1 MVDSI
6 VSIISLEHLPQQLM
20 PSAATELNNIYIEAA
35 TSDNTR
41 KAYRQDIRHFYSWG
55 GVLPTTPDLVIS
67 YLQHYATTLNSR
79 TLVRRLTALKN
90 WHILQGFL
98 DPTSHPLVRK
108 TLTGIKN
115 VHGCPKEKALALTI
129 DSLSIMVT
137 FLKAKNRLIDWRNSA
152 LLQVGFLG
160 AFRRS
165 ELIAMQF
172 EDLNFVEEGVEILIN
187 HSKTDQ
193 TGEGQVCAIP
203 YGDEILCPPTALR
216 TWCEKAN
223 IKNGAVFR
231 GIKKRTV
238 LPEAI
243 SINYFSKIIKNV
255 ARSCNLATPEKY
267 SGHSLR
273 RGFATTASQQ
283 GITLSSIMQY
293 GRWKHSDTALGYRLC
308 RALGDNVE
316 HPCSTKALAKR
327 DMLIAGL
334 GHLPRLKFAA
344 LSKVSA

>member
-1 MVDSI
+1 MIDSI
-6 VSIISLEHLPQQLM
+6 ASVISPEPLPQQSSCTKLNNLI
-20 PSAATELNNIYIEAA
+20 PVATHELNNIYIEAA

-67 YLQHYATTLNSR
+67 YLQHYAPTLNSR

-90 WHILQGFL
+90 WHVLQGFL
-98 DPTSHPLVRK
+98 DPTAHPLVSK

-129 DSLSIMVT
+129 DTLSTMVA

-152 LLQVGFLG
+152 LLQIGFFG

-165 ELIAMQF
+165 ELTSIQF
-172 EDLNFVEEGVEILIN
+172 EDLNFVEEGVEILIK
-187 HSKTDQ
+187 HSKTEQ

-203 YGDEILCPPTALR
+203 YGDEILCPPTTLKI
-216 TWCEKAN
+216 WCEKAN
-223 IKNGAVFR
+223 IQKGAVFR
-231 GIKKRTV
+231 SIGKGNV

-243 SINYFSKIIKNV
+243 STNYFSKILKNI
-255 ARSCNLATPEKY
+255 ARSCSLANSEKY

-273 RGFATTASQQ
+273 RGFATIASQQ
-283 GITLSSIMQY
+283 GITLSSIMQH
-293 GRWKHSDTALGYRLC
+293 GRWKHSDTALGYMEEGRRFESNAAGILLKN
-308 RALGDNVE
+308 RAR
-316 HPCSTKALAKR
+316 TKKITTR
-327 DMLIAGL
+327 KI
-334 GHLPRLKFAA
+334 
-344 LSKVSA
+344 